1 MSDQAVAQPQSV
13 VSELRVSAHLM
24 TLEPGVFC
32 VFQRPA
38 PGIDG
43 TGLPGVRLS
52 VPPGAAETG
61 SGIEI
66 AGFRG
71 DGWVGEVNDAALV
84 RVSRRSQLLVTIYQL
99 AGERSRA
106 PNLQVMQI
114 NEASAGAP
122 AAEPATLE
130 APAGPQIA
138 PEAAEMSA
146 HIANRGDVLGMLGE
160 WMGEPGSALWIE
172 GFALSPKSGIVEE
185 DIEYQAVLGR
195 GWLSPWVQGGQF
207 CGSRGMALPILGL
220 RVRLRGQAATEYD
233 LTLSASFVDGS
244 RLGPLSGNEALE
256 ADSLAPLEAF
266 LVELKPRDASSAPA
280 SEEATPARPA
290 TRRRR

>member
-43 TGLPGVRLS
+43 SGLPGVRLS

-114 NEASAGAP
+114 NEPISAM
-122 AAEPATLE
+122 AEPVAIE
-130 APAGPQIA
+130 PPAGPQID
-138 PEAAEMSA
+138 PEQAETSA
-146 HIANRGDVLGMLGE
+146 HIANRGDVLGLLGE

-172 GFALSPKSGIVEE
+172 GFALSPKSGIAED

-220 RVRLRGQAATEYD
+220 RVRLRGQAAEEYD
-233 LTLSASFVDGS
+233 LAISASFVDGTH
-244 RLGPLSGNEALE
+244 LGPVSGNEALE
-256 ADSLAPLEAF
+256 AESLAPLEAF
-266 LVELKPRDASSAPA
+266 LVEVKPRGATEAPA
-280 SEEATPARPA
+280 AEDAAPARPA
-290 TRRRR
+290 RRRR